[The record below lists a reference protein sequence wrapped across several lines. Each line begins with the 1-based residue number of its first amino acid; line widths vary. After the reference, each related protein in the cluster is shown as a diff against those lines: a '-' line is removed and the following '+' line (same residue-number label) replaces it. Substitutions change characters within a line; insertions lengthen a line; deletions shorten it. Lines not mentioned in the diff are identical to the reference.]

1 MSEDD
6 FAKEVDFI
14 VERVGRFQGMLEGEA
29 ADGREKRVNALW
41 TCHVTADT

>member
-41 TCHVTADT
+41 TCHVNADT